1 MTIEIRRPQQEN
13 VPEVARILYEAF
25 NDIATRH
32 GFPPDFPSVEFCAGV
47 VGLLL
52 GNEQVY
58 AAGAFDG
65 SRPRGSNFMNMWGDV
80 AGIGPISVD
89 LDTQGAGIGR
99 TLMQDAL
106 RRAGESGFEMVR
118 LMQDAFNMQSLAL
131 YASLGFVTKEPVAYM
146 VLSDAGPVDANF
158 RPATAADYDGMDA
171 LCREIYH
178 VSRRGEYA
186 ALQGAGF
193 PIFVL
198 DRGRIAGYLV
208 GTALGHAVAEGDD
221 DLLALWRGMGATV
234 AGSTANCCL
243 RQGELY
249 RRALG
254 EGHRNQKVMNLMAF
268 GAYEEPVGTWAPSV
282 MF

>member
-1 MTIEIRRPQQEN
+1 MTIEIRRPQQED

-32 GFPPDFPSVEFCAGV
+32 GFPADFPSVEFCAGV

-52 GNEQVY
+52 GNEQAY
-58 AAGAFDG
+58 AAAAFDG
-65 SRPRGSNFMNMWGDV
+65 SRPRGSNFVNMWGDV

-89 LDTQGAGIGR
+89 LDAQGAGIGR

-106 RRAGESGFEMVR
+106 RQAGESGFEMVR

-131 YASLGFVTKEPVAYM
+131 YASLGFATKEPVAYM
-146 VLSDAGPVDANF
+146 VLSDAGPVDANV
-158 RPATAADYDGMDA
+158 RPATAADYDRMDA

-178 VSRRGEYA
+178 VSRRGEYE

-208 GTALGHAVAEGDD
+208 GTALGHAVAESAD
-221 DLLALWRGMGATV
+221 DLLALWRAMGAKV
-234 AGSTANCCL
+234 AGSMANCCL
-243 RQGELY
+243 RQGDLY
-249 RRALG
+249 RRALA
-254 EGHRNQKVMNLMAF
+254 EGHRNQKVMNLMAW
-268 GAYEEPVGTWAPSV
+268 GPYEEPVGTWAPSV